1 MAVYVDDAVH
11 RWRGL
16 RWAHLMADT
25 VAELHAMA
33 RRLGIPQ
40 RAFQDKASGVHYDI
54 PAHLRPLAISYGAV
68 PLSRH
73 TDREQLRA
81 VIANARAQYA
91 GPAAA
96 ATPPQAD

>member
-25 VAELHAMA
+25 VGELHAMA
-33 RRLGIPQ
+33 RHLGIPQ

-54 PAHLRPLAISYGAV
+54 PAHLRPLAIALGTV

-73 TDREQLRA
+73 TDKTRLRA
-81 VIANARAQYA
+81 VIANARTQYSGSA
-91 GPAAA
+91 ESDA
-96 ATPPQAD
+96 